1 MGVCVFV
8 CVCVCVCLSLLIFSF
23 RLYFNLHLQVAA
35 VVDVVRVGNWEDQA
49 AYPTLPR

>member
-1 MGVCVFV
+1 MGVCVYL
-8 CVCVCVCLSLLIFSF
+8 CVYFSLLIFSS
-23 RLYFNLHLQVAA
+23 RLYLHLHLQPAA